1 MSNAYNQ
8 FELEDG
14 AKEILTISTTKG
26 LFQQNRMPFGI
37 TTASG
42 YFQRKLEQLFQDM
55 KGVCVY
61 QDDICITA
69 LGWKTHL
76 DTLQGVLRRL
86 KDAGLTVDPQKCE
99 FFKKSVVYL
108 GHRISKDGLAK
119 TEDKVQAIK
128 ETSRPTNTS
137 ELRSLIGM
145 VNFYKKFVPDMARIL
160 RPLYDLLK
168 KGRQCEW
175 SKQCETCFNEI
186 KRVIASDA
194 VLTHFNPNLPLYL
207 STDASN
213 RGLAAVL
220 THRMLSGE
228 ERPIFFA
235 SRTLLASEQIYST
248 IHKECAAIH
257 FGLVRFSQYLIGRKF
272 TIRCDQKPFTY
283 LLGERAEI
291 PRMYENRLQRW
302 AVHLAGF
309 NYTIE
314 HIKGKNNVI
323 ADYLFMA
330 PGQSSRED
338 EKESQS
344 FVMYV
349 AKTKN
354 WPIDNRAVREKT
366 QTDKELQQV
375 IQCIKTQK
383 WPKGDDILVGYR
395 RRKDELRYEDG
406 LLLWGNRIIVA
417 KAMRGSMLHLLHK
430 GHFSASKMKAR
441 ARSLMFWPG
450 MDKEI

>member
-1 MSNAYNQ
+1 M
-8 FELEDG
+8 
-14 AKEILTISTTKG
+14 
-26 LFQQNRMPFGI
+26 
-37 TTASG
+37 
-42 YFQRKLEQLFQDM
+42 
-55 KGVCVY
+55 
-61 QDDICITA
+61 
-69 LGWKTHL
+69 
-76 DTLQGVLRRL
+76 LRRL
-86 KDAGLTVDPQKCE
+86 KDAGLTVNPKKCE

-108 GHRISKDGLAK
+108 GHCISKDGLAK
-119 TEDKVQAIK
+119 TEDKVQTIK
-128 ETSRPTNTS
+128 ETSRPTNTT

-145 VNFYKKFVPDMARIL
+145 VNFYNKLVPDMASIL

-168 KGRQCEW
+168 KGRQFEW
-175 SKQCETCFNEI
+175 SKECETSFNEI

-220 THRMLSGE
+220 THRMLSSE
-228 ERPIFFA
+228 ERPICFA
-235 SRTLLASEQIYST
+235 SRRLLASEQNYST

-257 FGLVRFSQYLIGRKF
+257 FGMVRFSQYLIGRKF
-272 TIRCDQKPFTY
+272 TIRCDQKPLTY

-323 ADYLFMA
+323 ADYLSRA
-330 PGQSSRED
+330 PGQSSKED

-349 AKTKN
+349 SKTKKLA
-354 WPIDNRAVREKT
+354 NR
-366 QTDKELQQV
+366 Q
-375 IQCIKTQK
+375 
-383 WPKGDDILVGYR
+383 PGSKG
-395 RRKDELRYEDG
+395 KDP
-406 LLLWGNRIIVA
+406 N
-417 KAMRGSMLHLLHK
+417 
-430 GHFSASKMKAR
+430 
-441 ARSLMFWPG
+441 
-450 MDKEI
+450 